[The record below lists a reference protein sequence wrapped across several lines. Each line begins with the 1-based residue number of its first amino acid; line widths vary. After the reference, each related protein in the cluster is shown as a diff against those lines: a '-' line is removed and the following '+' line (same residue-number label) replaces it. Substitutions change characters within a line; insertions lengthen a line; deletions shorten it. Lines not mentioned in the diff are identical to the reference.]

1 MAFSVRSLGGEVR
14 HFNVAPDTPIATIRA
29 QLKLGLHP
37 FSTVTLCVDDKIL
50 HDSDIVKAC
59 IDPGS
64 EVQAVTSPPLM
75 GALDILL
82 MGAHLSAH
90 LSRLERTLAV
100 AAVNFVAEFVEDL
113 DEDQAEKIVLP
124 PSFQLCCPED
134 ERTSRRSWL
143 LAAAKLEK
151 ELKRRSPRTKRRR
164 KRRDEEE
171 DDQEEEDEEVRSE

>member
-1 MAFSVRSLGGEVR
+1 MAIAMAFSVRSLGGEVR

-75 GALDILL
+75 KAFKELGEHMTAPPT
-82 MGAHLSAH
+82 S
-90 LSRLERTLAV
+90 SNRAV
-100 AAVNFVAEFVEDL
+100 DAVNCVAEFVDEL
-113 DEDQAEKIVLP
+113 SEDQTEKIQIWFSFCLFRR
-124 PSFQLCCPED
+124 PSIRSE
-134 ERTSRRSWL
+134 EEVASRRSWL
-143 LAAAKLEK
+143 LAVRKLQK
-151 ELKRRSPRTKRRR
+151 ELNRRFPDMRF
-164 KRRDEEE
+164 
-171 DDQEEEDEEVRSE
+171 QEYWR